1 MQIRSLNELRP
12 GQGGTISQINGG
24 RGMVNRLTALN
35 VRPGSM
41 ITKLNDG
48 FMRGPVT
55 IELDRTQIAIG
66 FGIAARILVAV
77 EEPAV

>member
-1 MQIRSLNELRP
+1 
-12 GQGGTISQINGG
+12 
-24 RGMVNRLTALN
+24 MVNRLTALN